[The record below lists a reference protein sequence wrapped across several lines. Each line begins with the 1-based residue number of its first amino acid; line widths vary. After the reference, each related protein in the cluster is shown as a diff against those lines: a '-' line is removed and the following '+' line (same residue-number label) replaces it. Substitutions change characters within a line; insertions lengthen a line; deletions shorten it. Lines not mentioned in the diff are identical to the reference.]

1 MDNDIKK
8 KQSMPFLIL
17 NPEVIKYTRRYIWGT
32 DQKALRLFF
41 RLCNMR
47 VYVDGFIDDEL
58 DGATIYHKK
67 IYSMKQIPTSE
78 SILLLAD
85 AERECSVEAAACDTP
100 VVINPAIGCSDLYI
114 YGAGDMG
121 RILLDY
127 LKGKNIVVKGFIDS
141 DAAKVN
147 TYVSGIKVYQSD
159 ILRSLGEGTSVIAAG
174 KYYQEIDERVYQI
187 NEKIGR
193 YYFANPSILSDTA
206 IYVDQYRTFD
216 GLLFLDRGFENKKIY
231 LRGKDY
237 KQSCQYLE
245 LFLLLDF
252 EDICIAKWSENT
264 SENEEI
270 CCIEDVLLEEN
281 SYIIYCSDSIEEV
294 ELERLHK
301 LGLKRGKDYCDIRCN
316 VWEKKQYVFSS
327 KSHGI
332 QILDINLA
340 YTREMGWDFPGIAIY
355 GDNCEED
362 YKIAVLGGST
372 STDGYYD
379 FKCWP
384 SILFEKYSGSRVT
397 IFNAAVEGYASA
409 QELIKLMRD
418 IVPLKPD
425 MVIVFDGCNDLP
437 RDAMP
442 SVANIF
448 EFTYMKT
455 IMEYINGQ
463 IGAEAGKH
471 KIFCGIPACE
481 RAIEVWLKNIKY
493 MHAVCEI
500 NNIKFLSFMQPL
512 FYGKPKM
519 HSKQDAIVH
528 KKWDIHY
535 GEASETIKVS
545 MREFR
550 KRAPEICKANDYIYD
565 LSDILDNEEYMDSL
579 HVFEKG
585 NRIIADEIFKVI
597 NDVVKIC

>member
-1 MDNDIKK
+1 MNNDIKK

-17 NPEVIKYTRRYIWGT
+17 NPEVLKYTKRYILGT

-47 VYVDGFIDDEL
+47 VYVDGFVDDEV

-67 IYSMKQIPTSE
+67 IYSMKQIPISE

-85 AERECSVEAAACDTP
+85 GERECSVEATVCDNP
-100 VVINPAIGCSDLYI
+100 VVINPTIGCSNIYI

-121 RILLDY
+121 RKLFDY
-127 LKGKNIVVKGFIDS
+127 LKGKNIVIKGFIDS
-141 DAAKVN
+141 DATKVN

-159 ILRSLGEGTSVIAAG
+159 ILQSLGEETSVIAAG
-174 KYYQEIDERVYQI
+174 KYYQEINEKVYQI

-193 YYFANPSILSDTA
+193 YYFMNTSILSDTA
-206 IYVDQYRTFD
+206 IYVDQDRTFD
-216 GLLFLDRGFENKKIY
+216 GMLFLDRGFENRKIY
-231 LRGKDY
+231 LCGKDY

-252 EDICIAKWSENT
+252 DDICIAKWAGNITEND
-264 SENEEI
+264 EI
-270 CCIEDVLLEEN
+270 CCIEDALLEEN
-281 SYIIYCSDSIEEV
+281 SMIVFCSESIEEV
-294 ELERLHK
+294 DLERLHD
-301 LGLKRGKDYCDIRCN
+301 LGLERGKDYCDIRCN
-316 VWEKKQYVFSS
+316 IWEKEQYVFSS
-327 KSHGI
+327 KCHGI
-332 QILDINLA
+332 QILDTSLA

-355 GDNCEED
+355 GDNCEYD

-372 STDGYYD
+372 STDGYYN

-384 SILFEKYSGSRVT
+384 SILFEKYSESRVT

-418 IVPLKPD
+418 IVPFKPD
-425 MVIVFDGCNDLP
+425 MVIVFDGCNDLT
-437 RDAMP
+437 RDALP

-455 IMEYINGQ
+455 IMEYVNGQ
-463 IGAEAGKH
+463 IEAEAGKRE
-471 KIFCGIPACE
+471 IFCGIPACE
-481 RAIEVWLKNIKY
+481 RAIEVWLKNIRY

-500 NNIKFLSFMQPL
+500 NNINFLSFMQPT

-519 HSKQDAIVH
+519 QSKEDAIIC
-528 KKWDIHY
+528 KKWDFHN

-545 MREFR
+545 MKEFR

-579 HVFEKG
+579 HVFENG
-585 NRIIADEIFKVI
+585 NRIIADAIFKVI